1 MQNPERPSKARPPL
15 SAFPHSNSPQLEV
28 STITKGIRTS
38 LVYAPPC
45 FLSSSPF
52 VFFFPIKTSIYV
64 ILPTLLFVHS
74 KLFEGRDFSVSFTSL
89 SAQHTVGTQ

>member
-45 FLSSSPF
+45 FLSFSL
-52 VFFFPIKTSIYV
+52 FFFSHKNINICYITY
-64 ILPTLLFVHS
+64 
-74 KLFEGRDFSVSFTSL
+74 FTICSL
-89 SAQHTVGTQ
+89 